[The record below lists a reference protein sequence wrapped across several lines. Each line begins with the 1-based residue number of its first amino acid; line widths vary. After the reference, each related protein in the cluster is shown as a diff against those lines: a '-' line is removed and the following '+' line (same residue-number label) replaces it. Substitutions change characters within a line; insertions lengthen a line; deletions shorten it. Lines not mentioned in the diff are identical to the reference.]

1 MKSFYLVALAAV
13 ALPATAQEVVD
24 VDSVAVA
31 DCEIPTF
38 DTEEMCKTIVR
49 PDSVLIYN
57 GEGKMQISVYGE
69 DGNAD
74 YFYNYEHFTADDDV
88 ETVTQGDWDLTRLIP
103 GHHNNRKA
111 MFCVESGGFGF
122 GLIND
127 ANHQPG
133 LEVDMG
139 SSFEVFMQKLVAV
152 RYRPARS
159 GFSISAGVG
168 FGMKNYRMTGS
179 VRFVKDDSHLV
190 LKPYPEGADPKFS
203 RVKVGYFC
211 LPVTLCQDLGKG
223 FRIEGGAV
231 VNFNVCAKMKSR
243 YMLDGEEHTYKD
255 DNLHQRKTTVDIFG
269 HLKYRSIGMYVKYS
283 PMTVLDT
290 NFGPDFKHFS
300 CGLTLFY

>member
-1 MKSFYLVALAAV
+1 
-13 ALPATAQEVVD
+13 
-24 VDSVAVA
+24 
-31 DCEIPTF
+31 
-38 DTEEMCKTIVR
+38 
-49 PDSVLIYN
+49 
-57 GEGKMQISVYGE
+57 
-69 DGNAD
+69 
-74 YFYNYEHFTADDDV
+74 
-88 ETVTQGDWDLTRLIP
+88 
-103 GHHNNRKA
+103 
-111 MFCVESGGFGF
+111 
-122 GLIND
+122 
-127 ANHQPG
+127 
-133 LEVDMG
+133 
-139 SSFEVFMQKLVAV
+139 
-152 RYRPARS
+152 
-159 GFSISAGVG
+159 
-168 FGMKNYRMTGS
+168 MTGS